1 MLIDKKATDAQA
13 LNEKKETTNEKH
25 SENRSPPSASLAD
38 PLLNTMA
45 FSESVQEEI
54 KGENDAL
61 ILGSHDSEVKP
72 NLNGTALN
80 DENGPKSD

>member
-1 MLIDKKATDAQA
+1 MPSDKKATKGQA
-13 LNEKKETTNEKH
+13 SNEKKETTNEKH
-25 SENRSPPSASLAD
+25 SENRSPPSASLTD

-61 ILGSHDSEVKP
+61 ILGSHDSEVK
-72 NLNGTALN
+72 LNSN
-80 DENGPKSD
+80 DSV